1 MSTEVNTPLAD
12 DQRRAIGLAP
22 STRWALSSLILSAHV
37 GQNAKVFEQL
47 MELHVPKGSIVADV
61 TYGKGCFW
69 NTMPKGR
76 YNVRATDIKDGVDC
90 RKLPYGNGEIDC
102 LVLDPPYIEG
112 FYRRHTAHLAGT
124 GSHAN
129 MRNYYGNHEATRITA
144 KWHGAVREM
153 YLESAKEAYR
163 VLRPKGIFVVKC
175 QDEVSAN
182 KQWLTHVEIINDCA
196 ELGYY
201 AKDLFV
207 VVRTNRPICSKI
219 HMQAHARK
227 NHSYFLVFEKRVP
240 ALPNTH
246 LTNAQRSV

>member
-1 MSTEVNTPLAD
+1 MPRTRLTMKKTSKQSNKDGSPAS
-12 DQRRAIGLAP
+12 GSAP
-22 STRWALSSLILSAHV
+22 SSLILSAHV

-47 MELHVPKGSIVADV
+47 MGLHVPHGSIVADV
-61 TYGKGCFW
+61 THGKGCFW
-69 NTMPKGR
+69 NTMPEGR
-76 YNVRATDIKDGVDC
+76 YNVKATDIKDGVDC

-112 FYRRHTAHLAGT
+112 FYRRHADHLAGT

-129 MRNYYGNHEATRITA
+129 MRNYYGNHEATGITA

-163 VLRPKGIFVVKC
+163 VLRPRGVFVVKC
-175 QDEVSAN
+175 QAAVSAN

-219 HMQAHARK
+219 HKQAHARK
-227 NHSYFLVFEKRVP
+227 NHSYFLVFEKRVSV
-240 ALPNTH
+240 LPNK
-246 LTNAQRSV
+246 